1 MQDLKKKQN
10 LFQYCRIEK
19 NYVLLN
25 DKLIISEDK
34 SIFFSE
40 FSKILYQQ
48 IKLNY
53 PRFFKM
59 DDLSKLALITSEYL
73 LTNYFKKSKKPNDIS
88 IILSNKS
95 SSLNTDKKFQKTI
108 DDKDNYFPSPSLFVY
123 TLPNISIGEI
133 CIKHKFTGENI
144 FFISKNFNSKLI
156 NEYASSLIKNRQN
169 SIVLCGW
176 VDFNKNNYKAF
187 MYIASYNYL
196 NKISTN
202 YIDQLF
208 K

>member
-1 MQDLKKKQN
+1 LKKKQN
-10 LFQYCRIEK
+10 IFHYCKIQ
-19 NYVLLN
+19 NNSVLLN
-25 DKLIISEDK
+25 DKLIVSEDK
-34 SIFFSE
+34 SILFSE
-40 FSKILYQQ
+40 FSKMLYHQ

-53 PRFFKM
+53 PKFFKM
-59 DDLSKLALITSEYL
+59 DDLSKLTLITSEYL
-73 LTNYFKKSKKPNDIS
+73 LTNYFKKTKKPNDIS

-95 SSLNTDKKFQKTI
+95 SSLKTDKQFQKTI
-108 DDKDNYFPSPSLFVY
+108 DNKDNYFPSPSLFVY

-133 CIKHKFTGENI
+133 CIRHKFTGENI

-156 NEYASSLIKNRQN
+156 NEYASSIIKNGQN

-176 VDFNKNNYKAF
+176 VDFNKDNFKAF
-187 MYIASYNYL
+187 MYIASDSYF
-196 NKISTN
+196 NKITTN

>member
-1 MQDLKKKQN
+1 MKKKQN
-10 LFQYCRIEK
+10 IFHYCKIQ
-19 NYVLLN
+19 NNSVLLN
-25 DKLIISEDK
+25 DKLIVSEDK
-34 SIFFSE
+34 SILFSE
-40 FSKILYQQ
+40 FSKMLYHQ

-53 PRFFKM
+53 PKFFKM

-73 LTNYFKKSKKPNDIS
+73 LTNYFKKTKKPNDIS

-95 SSLNTDKKFQKTI
+95 SSLKTDKQFQKTI
-108 DDKDNYFPSPSLFVY
+108 DNKYNYFPSPSLFVY

-133 CIKHKFTGENI
+133 CIRHKFTGENI

-156 NEYASSLIKNRQN
+156 NEYASSIIKNGQN

-176 VDFNKNNYKAF
+176 VDFNKDNFKAF
-187 MYIASYNYL
+187 MYIASDNYL
-196 NKISTN
+196 NKITTD

>member
-1 MQDLKKKQN
+1 MKKKQN
-10 LFQYCRIEK
+10 IFHYCKIQ
-19 NYVLLN
+19 NNSVLLN
-25 DKLIISEDK
+25 DKLIVSEDK
-34 SIFFSE
+34 SILFSE
-40 FSKILYQQ
+40 FSKMLYHQ

-53 PRFFKM
+53 PKFFKM
-59 DDLSKLALITSEYL
+59 DDLSKLTLITSEYL
-73 LTNYFKKSKKPNDIS
+73 LTNYFKKTKKPNDIS

-95 SSLNTDKKFQKTI
+95 SSLKTDKQFQKTI
-108 DDKDNYFPSPSLFVY
+108 DNKDNYFPSPSLFVY

-133 CIKHKFTGENI
+133 CIRHKFTGENI

-156 NEYASSLIKNRQN
+156 NEYASSIIKNGQN

-176 VDFNKNNYKAF
+176 VDFNKDNFKAF
-187 MYIASYNYL
+187 MYIASDNYL
-196 NKISTN
+196 NKITTD

>member
-1 MQDLKKKQN
+1 MKKKQN
-10 LFQYCRIEK
+10 IFHYCKIQ
-19 NYVLLN
+19 NNSVLLN
-25 DKLIISEDK
+25 DKLIVSEDK
-34 SIFFSE
+34 SILFSE
-40 FSKILYQQ
+40 FSKMLYHQ

-53 PRFFKM
+53 PKFFKM
-59 DDLSKLALITSEYL
+59 DDLSKLTLITSEYL
-73 LTNYFKKSKKPNDIS
+73 LTNYFKKTKKPNDIS

-95 SSLNTDKKFQKTI
+95 SSLKTDKQFQKTI
-108 DDKDNYFPSPSLFVY
+108 DNKDNYFPSPSLFVY

-133 CIKHKFTGENI
+133 CIRHKFTGENI

-156 NEYASSLIKNRQN
+156 NEYASSIIKNGQN

-176 VDFNKNNYKAF
+176 VDFNKDNFKAF
-187 MYIASYNYL
+187 MYIASDSYF
-196 NKISTN
+196 NKITTN

>member
-1 MQDLKKKQN
+1 MQELKKKQN
-10 LFQYCRIEK
+10 IFHYCKIEK
-19 NYVLLN
+19 NSVLLN

-34 SIFFSE
+34 SILFSE

-53 PRFFKM
+53 PKFFKM

-73 LTNYFKKSKKPNDIS
+73 LTNYFKKTKKPNDIS

-95 SSLNTDKKFQKTI
+95 SSLNTDKEFQKTI
-108 DDKDNYFPSPSLFVY
+108 DNKDNYFPSPSLFVY

-133 CIKHKFTGENI
+133 CIRHKFTGENI
-144 FFISKNFNSKLI
+144 FFISENFNSKLI
-156 NEYASSLIKNRQN
+156 NEYASSIIKNRKN

-176 VDFNKNNYKAF
+176 ADFNKDDFKAF
-187 MYIASYNYL
+187 MYIASVNYF
-196 NKISTN
+196 NKITTN

>member
-1 MQDLKKKQN
+1 MQELKKKQN
-10 LFQYCRIEK
+10 IFHYCKIEK
-19 NYVLLN
+19 NSVLLN

-34 SIFFSE
+34 SILFSE

-53 PRFFKM
+53 PKFFKM

-73 LTNYFKKSKKPNDIS
+73 LTNYFKKIKKPNDVS

-95 SSLNTDKKFQKTI
+95 SSLNTDKEFQKTI
-108 DDKDNYFPSPSLFVY
+108 HNKDNYFPSPSLFVY

-133 CIKHKFTGENI
+133 CIRHKFTGENI

-156 NEYASSLIKNRQN
+156 NEYASSIIKNRQN

-176 VDFNKNNYKAF
+176 VDFNKDNFKAF
-187 MYIASYNYL
+187 MYIASVNHL
-196 NKISTN
+196 NKITAN

>member
-1 MQDLKKKQN
+1 MKKKQN
-10 LFQYCRIEK
+10 IFHYCKIQ
-19 NYVLLN
+19 NNSVLLN
-25 DKLIISEDK
+25 DKLIVSEDK
-34 SIFFSE
+34 SILFSE
-40 FSKILYQQ
+40 FSKMLYHQ

-53 PRFFKM
+53 PKFFKM

-73 LTNYFKKSKKPNDIS
+73 LTNYFKKTKKPNDIS

-95 SSLNTDKKFQKTI
+95 SSLKTDKQFQKTI
-108 DDKDNYFPSPSLFVY
+108 DNKDNYFPSPSLFVY

-133 CIKHKFTGENI
+133 CIRHKFTGENI

-156 NEYASSLIKNRQN
+156 NEYASSIIKNGQN

-176 VDFNKNNYKAF
+176 VDFNKDNFKAF
-187 MYIASYNYL
+187 MYIASDSYF
-196 NKISTN
+196 NKITTN

>member
-1 MQDLKKKQN
+1 
-10 LFQYCRIEK
+10 
-19 NYVLLN
+19 
-25 DKLIISEDK
+25 
-34 SIFFSE
+34 
-40 FSKILYQQ
+40 
-48 IKLNY
+48 
-53 PRFFKM
+53 M

-176 VDFNKNNYKAF
+176 VDFNKNNFKAF

>member
-53 PRFFKM
+53 PKFFKM

-108 DDKDNYFPSPSLFVY
+108 DDKNNYFPSPSLFVY

-156 NEYASSLIKNRQN
+156 NEYASSLIKNKQN

-176 VDFNKNNYKAF
+176 VDFNKNNFKAF

>member
-1 MQDLKKKQN
+1 MKKKQN
-10 LFQYCRIEK
+10 IFHYCKIQ
-19 NYVLLN
+19 NNCVLLN
-25 DKLIISEDK
+25 DKLIVSEDK
-34 SIFFSE
+34 SILFSE
-40 FSKILYQQ
+40 FSKMLYHQ

-53 PRFFKM
+53 PKFFKM
-59 DDLSKLALITSEYL
+59 DDLSKLTLITSEYL
-73 LTNYFKKSKKPNDIS
+73 LTNYFKKTKKPNDIS

-95 SSLNTDKKFQKTI
+95 SSLKTDKQFQKTI
-108 DDKDNYFPSPSLFVY
+108 DNKDNYFPSPSLFVY

-133 CIKHKFTGENI
+133 CIRHKFTGENI

-156 NEYASSLIKNRQN
+156 NEYASSIIKNGQN

-176 VDFNKNNYKAF
+176 VDFNKDNFKAF
-187 MYIASYNYL
+187 MYIASDSYF
-196 NKISTN
+196 NKITTN

>member
-53 PRFFKM
+53 PKFFKM

-176 VDFNKNNYKAF
+176 VDFNKNNFKAF

-202 YIDQLF
+202 YIDELF